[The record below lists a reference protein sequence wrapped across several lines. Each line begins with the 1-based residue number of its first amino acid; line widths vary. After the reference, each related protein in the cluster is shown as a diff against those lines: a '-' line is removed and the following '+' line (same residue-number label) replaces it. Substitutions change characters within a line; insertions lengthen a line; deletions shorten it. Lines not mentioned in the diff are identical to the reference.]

1 MNPNTIDS
9 IIKQLIASHTTIST
23 MESCTSGL
31 IASLITDTEGASA
44 IFPGGYV
51 TYLNETKVL
60 VGVDPSVIEIHGV
73 YSPECAEAMARTVQE
88 NLHTAIAIG
97 ITGTTGNL
105 DPNNADSVQGVVYF
119 CILYKAQAHTFTFQT
134 NVPPRNQT
142 ALRRAGLCRIGNDLN
157 FFLIKRM
164 QLRLRSPESR
174 PSTSTHASANAPRA
188 AYGQSYSAAV
198 PRTVRSPRNLKGS
211 ATEYH

>member
-105 DPNNADSVQGVVYF
+105 DPNNADSVQSPSPH
-119 CILYKAQAHTFTFQT
+119 LHLPDQRLRHD
-134 NVPPRNQT
+134 PPRNQT

>member
-44 IFPGGYV
+44 IF
-51 TYLNETKVL
+51 
-60 VGVDPSVIEIHGV
+60 HGV

-119 CILYKAQAHTFTFQT
+119 CILYKTQAHTFTFQT
-134 NVPPRNQT
+134 NVSGMTRHE
-142 ALRRAGLCRIGNDLN
+142 
-157 FFLIKRM
+157 IK
-164 QLRLRSPESR
+164 QLYAEQVFAELEMIL
-174 PSTSTHASANAPRA
+174 TSS
-188 AYGQSYSAAV
+188 
-198 PRTVRSPRNLKGS
+198 L
-211 ATEYH
+211 

>member
-51 TYLNETKVL
+51 TYLN
-60 VGVDPSVIEIHGV
+60 
-73 YSPECAEAMARTVQE
+73 EAMARTVQE

-134 NVPPRNQT
+134 NVSGMTRHE
-142 ALRRAGLCRIGNDLN
+142 
-157 FFLIKRM
+157 IK
-164 QLRLRSPESR
+164 QLYAEQVFAELEMIL
-174 PSTSTHASANAPRA
+174 TSS
-188 AYGQSYSAAV
+188 
-198 PRTVRSPRNLKGS
+198 L
-211 ATEYH
+211 

>member
-44 IFPGGYV
+44 IF
-51 TYLNETKVL
+51 L

-119 CILYKAQAHTFTFQT
+119 CILYKTQAHTFTFQT
-134 NVPPRNQT
+134 NVSGMTRHE
-142 ALRRAGLCRIGNDLN
+142 
-157 FFLIKRM
+157 IK
-164 QLRLRSPESR
+164 QLYAEQVFAELEMIL
-174 PSTSTHASANAPRA
+174 TSS
-188 AYGQSYSAAV
+188 
-198 PRTVRSPRNLKGS
+198 L
-211 ATEYH
+211 

>member
-73 YSPECAEAMARTVQE
+73 YSPECAEAMASCT
-88 NLHTAIAIG
+88 
-97 ITGTTGNL
+97 
-105 DPNNADSVQGVVYF
+105 SV
-119 CILYKAQAHTFTFQT
+119 LYTKPQPT
-134 NVPPRNQT
+134 P
-142 ALRRAGLCRIGNDLN
+142 
-157 FFLIKRM
+157 
-164 QLRLRSPESR
+164 SPSR
-174 PSTSTHASANAPRA
+174 PTSPA
-188 AYGQSYSAAV
+188 
-198 PRTVRSPRNLKGS
+198 
-211 ATEYH
+211 

>member
-9 IIKQLIASHTTIST
+9 IIKQLITSHTTIST

-88 NLHTAIAIG
+88 L
-97 ITGTTGNL
+97 
-105 DPNNADSVQGVVYF
+105 S
-119 CILYKAQAHTFTFQT
+119 
-134 NVPPRNQT
+134 
-142 ALRRAGLCRIGNDLN
+142 
-157 FFLIKRM
+157 LI
-164 QLRLRSPESR
+164 
-174 PSTSTHASANAPRA
+174 HI
-188 AYGQSYSAAV
+188 
-198 PRTVRSPRNLKGS
+198 
-211 ATEYH
+211 

>member
-134 NVPPRNQT
+134 NVSGMTRHEIKQ
-142 ALRRAGLCRIGNDLN
+142 
-157 FFLIKRM
+157 LIKRM

>member
-88 NLHTAIAIG
+88 NLHT
-97 ITGTTGNL
+97 
-105 DPNNADSVQGVVYF
+105 
-119 CILYKAQAHTFTFQT
+119 FQT
-134 NVPPRNQT
+134 NVSGMTRHE
-142 ALRRAGLCRIGNDLN
+142 
-157 FFLIKRM
+157 IK
-164 QLRLRSPESR
+164 QLYAEQVFAELEMIL
-174 PSTSTHASANAPRA
+174 TSS
-188 AYGQSYSAAV
+188 
-198 PRTVRSPRNLKGS
+198 L
-211 ATEYH
+211 

>member
-134 NVPPRNQT
+134 NSFTQS
-142 ALRRAGLCRIGNDLN
+142 
-157 FFLIKRM
+157 
-164 QLRLRSPESR
+164 RSLP
-174 PSTSTHASANAPRA
+174 NW
-188 AYGQSYSAAV
+188 
-198 PRTVRSPRNLKGS
+198 K
-211 ATEYH
+211 

>member
-105 DPNNADSVQGVVYF
+105 DPNNADSVLLYF
-119 CILYKAQAHTFTFQT
+119 IQNPSPHLHLPDQRLRHD
-134 NVPPRNQT
+134 PPRNQT
-142 ALRRAGLCRIGNDLN
+142 ALRRAGLRRIGNDLN

-164 QLRLRSPESR
+164 QFRLRSPESR

-211 ATEYH
+211 ANEYH

>member
-134 NVPPRNQT
+134 NVSGMTRHEIKQLY
-142 ALRRAGLCRIGNDLN
+142 AEQV
-157 FFLIKRM
+157 FLIKRM